1 LSKCHLQ
8 DTKNSPKRSTLFWNI
23 NKTIGGLG
31 GNNTLSWPH
40 LKMIL
45 SSTNTFAVNWKAL
58 KHLEIH
64 NNKIKNLAF
73 QASWT
78 E

>member
-1 LSKCHLQ
+1 
-8 DTKNSPKRSTLFWNI
+8 
-23 NKTIGGLG
+23 
-31 GNNTLSWPH
+31 LSWPH
-40 LKMIL
+40 LKMTW

-73 QASWT
+73 RSKLDRMSFNGCI
-78 E
+78 EI